1 MTHRLSHAILAGGL
15 VLVGALIDMPAADA
29 CWENCRAKCTSR
41 RSRTT
46 GRCCRH
52 HKFWLINTGC
62 AQRCSENYLHTDNG
76 CVSACEGRVRSCQQR
91 EEAAR
96 RSAEERR
103 RLEAD
108 RARRTEQ
115 ARSAAST
122 AQIAANNARRSLAAA
137 RAAALRGDK
146 GSVDAAARE
155 AEQHAAQARSTAGS
169 VNNIC
174 R

>member
-1 MTHRLSHAILAGGL
+1 MTHRLSHAVLAGGL
-15 VLVGALIDMPAADA
+15 LLVGALVDMPAADA
-29 CWENCRAKCTSR
+29 CWENCRAKCTST

-52 HKFWLINTGC
+52 HKFLFFNTGC
-62 AQRCSENYLHTDNG
+62 AQRCSENYSHTDNG
-76 CVSACEGRVRSCQQR
+76 CVSGCEGRVRSCQQA
-91 EEAAR
+91 EEARR
-96 RSAEERR
+96 RSEAERR
-103 RLEAD
+103 AAEAD
-108 RARRTEQ
+108 RARRTQQ
-115 ARSAAST
+115 ARAAAST
-122 AQIAANNARRSLAAA
+122 AQAAANNARQSLAAA

-146 GSVDAAARE
+146 GRADAYARE